1 MTLFSFLKRKNGKKI
16 PEGVVKELKQLEG
29 ELIKAEKNGRIREAD
44 KLCQQIAD
52 FKLKHG
58 FLD

>member
-29 ELIKAEKNGRIREAD
+29 ELIKAEKNGRIREVD